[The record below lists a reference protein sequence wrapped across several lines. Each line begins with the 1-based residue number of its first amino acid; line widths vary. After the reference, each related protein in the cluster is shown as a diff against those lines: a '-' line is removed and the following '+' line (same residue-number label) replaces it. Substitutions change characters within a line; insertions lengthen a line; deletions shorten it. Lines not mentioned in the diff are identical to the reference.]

1 MIDEVILA
9 SPRTQPRIKAPTI
22 SKSPEL
28 LNKPLIAPAK
38 PTNAPPAKLTMEEK
52 KMSILDKIAKE
63 ALQRPAT
70 RG

>member
-9 SPRTQPRIKAPTI
+9 SPRTQFQIKAPTI
-22 SKSPEL
+22 SKTPEL
-28 LNKPLIAPAK
+28 LRKPLIAPPE